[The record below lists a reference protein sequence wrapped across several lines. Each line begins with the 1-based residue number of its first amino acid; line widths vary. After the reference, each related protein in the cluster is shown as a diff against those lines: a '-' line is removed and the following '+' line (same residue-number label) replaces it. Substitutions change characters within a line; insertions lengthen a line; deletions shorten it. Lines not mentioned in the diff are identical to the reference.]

1 VQGFLEPPRQTVGRF
16 SGNFVGGVSGNYAN
30 SEIVAAIKGDLQKPQ
45 HQPCTPAMPPMPI
58 HDPKFLCCDISTIR
72 FEIQRAI
79 HPPLTPPDSV
89 ALGHLACE
97 DRAHIRL
104 DPPTPHFSR
113 PEAKEQAVVSTGGDV
128 EPEQAGNVSKKD
140 HEASPPAMKGKAVPT
155 VPPTTRKDRRAYT
168 HMTPVPRFLRCLRKS
183 WVMKRMSN

>member
-1 VQGFLEPPRQTVGRF
+1 MKKTVAQVF

-30 SEIVAAIKGDLQKPQ
+30 SEIVAAIKEGSSKAT
-45 HQPCTPAMPPMPI
+45 TPTLYSSYATHAHSRSEIFVLRHFNHP
-58 HDPKFLCCDISTIR
+58 

-140 HEASPPAMKGKAVPT
+140 HEASPLAMKGKAVLT

>member
-1 VQGFLEPPRQTVGRF
+1 
-16 SGNFVGGVSGNYAN
+16 
-30 SEIVAAIKGDLQKPQ
+30 
-45 HQPCTPAMPPMPI
+45 MPPHAHSRSEVFVLRHFNHP
-58 HDPKFLCCDISTIR
+58 

-89 ALGHLACE
+89 ALGYLACE

-140 HEASPPAMKGKAVPT
+140 HEASPPAMKGKAVLT

-168 HMTPVPRFLRCLRKS
+168 YDTSSQIPGMPPEVLGDEEDEQLVTYELVQGCYNRHPAREETCSLLHAYC
-183 WVMKRMSN
+183 